1 MNFRE
6 KLFYRFQQFN
16 VAEKLIAFNVIFFV
30 LPLLVNTFLFLFK
43 IPIDSYTVW
52 FELSSSFSELVFKP
66 WTLISYSFLHSG
78 FFHLFFNMY
87 IFLFTSRL
95 FLNLFKSNSL
105 LNVYFLGVI
114 FGGLLFLFSY
124 NFFPAFENSKPYMI
138 GSSAGVMSLLIFMST
153 YSPNLEVRLIIFNV
167 KLLYIGIA
175 FMMLDVIQIPYGN
188 AGGHIAHLGGA
199 LLGFFYANKLKNGVD
214 IGLPF
219 ERIIFKLFNLFQFN
233 KTKMNVA
240 FKNKSN
246 KKFSGRNDNNSKTHQ
261 KKIDEILDKI
271 SSSGYESLSKKEK
284 DFLFKA
290 GNK

>member
-16 VAEKLIAFNVIFFV
+16 VAEKLIIFNVIFFV
-30 LPLLVNTFLFLFK
+30 LPLLINTFLFLFK

-52 FELSSSFSELVFKP
+52 FELSSSFSDLVFKP
-66 WTLISYSFLHSG
+66 WTLITYSFLHSG

-105 LNVYFLGVI
+105 INIYFLGVV

-153 YSPNLEVRLIIFNV
+153 YSPNLEVRLIIFNI

-199 LLGFFYANKLKNGVD
+199 LLGFIYANNLKKGVD
-214 IGLPF
+214 IGLPV
-219 ERIIFKLFNLFQFN
+219 ERTISKLFNLFQLN
-233 KTKMNVA
+233 KSKMNVA
-240 FKNKSN
+240 FKNKSK
-246 KKFSGRNDNNSKTHQ
+246 KKFSGPYDDNSKKHQ

>member
-16 VAEKLIAFNVIFFV
+16 VAEKLIVFNVIFFV
-30 LPLLVNTFLFLFK
+30 LPLLINTFLFLFK

-52 FELSSSFSELVFKP
+52 FELSSSFSDLVFKP
-66 WTLISYSFLHSG
+66 WTLITYSFLHSG

-105 LNVYFLGVI
+105 INIYFLGVV

-153 YSPNLEVRLIIFNV
+153 YSPNLEVRLTIFNI

-199 LLGFFYANKLKNGVD
+199 LLGFIYANNLKKGVD
-214 IGLPF
+214 IGLPV
-219 ERIIFKLFNLFQFN
+219 ERIISKLFNLFQLN
-233 KTKMNVA
+233 KSKMNVA
-240 FKNKSN
+240 FKNKS
-246 KKFSGRNDNNSKTHQ
+246 KKNFNHPNDDNSKKHQ

>member
-6 KLFYRFQQFN
+6 KLLYRFQQFN
-16 VAEKLIAFNVIFFV
+16 IAEKLIIFNVIFFV
-30 LPLLVNTFLFLFK
+30 LPLLINTFLFLFK
-43 IPIDSYTVW
+43 IPINSYTVW
-52 FELSSSFSELVFKP
+52 FELSSSFNDLVFKP
-66 WTLISYSFLHSG
+66 WTIITYSFLHSG

-105 LNVYFLGVI
+105 LNIYFLGVV
-114 FGGLLFLFSY
+114 FGALLFLFSY

-153 YSPNLEVRLIIFNV
+153 YTPNLEVRLIIFNV

-199 LLGFFYANKLKNGVD
+199 LLGFVYANNLKNGVD

-240 FKNKSN
+240 YKNKSK
-246 KKFSGRNDNNSKTHQ
+246 KKFTEGNDDNSKTHQ

>member
-6 KLFYRFQQFN
+6 KLFFRFQQFN

-30 LPLLVNTFLFLFK
+30 IPLLVNTFLFLFK

-199 LLGFFYANKLKNGVD
+199 LLGFFYANKLKNGVYLTPCKWANN
-214 IGLPF
+214 G
-219 ERIIFKLFNLFQFN
+219 
-233 KTKMNVA
+233 
-240 FKNKSN
+240 
-246 KKFSGRNDNNSKTHQ
+246 SGV
-261 KKIDEILDKI
+261 
-271 SSSGYESLSKKEK
+271 LSKV
-284 DFLFKA
+284 FC
-290 GNK
+290 GVT

>member
-16 VAEKLIAFNVIFFV
+16 VAEKLIIFNVIFFV
-30 LPLLVNTFLFLFK
+30 LPLLINTFLFLFK

-52 FELSSSFSELVFKP
+52 FELSSSFSDLVFKP
-66 WTLISYSFLHSG
+66 WTLITYSFLHSG

-105 LNVYFLGVI
+105 INIYFLGVV

-153 YSPNLEVRLIIFNV
+153 YSPNLEVRLIIFNI

-199 LLGFFYANKLKNGVD
+199 LLGFIYANNLKKGID
-214 IGLPF
+214 IGLPV
-219 ERIIFKLFNLFQFN
+219 ERTISKLFNLFQLN
-233 KTKMNVA
+233 KSKMNVA
-240 FKNKSN
+240 FKNKSK
-246 KKFSGRNDNNSKTHQ
+246 KKFSGPNDDNSKKHQ

-271 SSSGYESLSKKEK
+271 SSSGYDSLSKKEK
-284 DFLFKA
+284 DYLFKE

>member
-6 KLFYRFQQFN
+6 KLLYRFQQFN
-16 VAEKLIAFNVIFFV
+16 IAEKLIIFNVIFFV
-30 LPLLVNTFLFLFK
+30 LPLLINTFLFLFK
-43 IPIDSYTVW
+43 IPINSYTVW
-52 FELSSSFSELVFKP
+52 FELSSSFNDLVFKP
-66 WTLISYSFLHSG
+66 WTIITYSFLHSG

-105 LNVYFLGVI
+105 LNIYFLGVV
-114 FGGLLFLFSY
+114 FGALLFLFSY

-153 YSPNLEVRLIIFNV
+153 YTPNLEVRLIIFNV

-199 LLGFFYANKLKNGVD
+199 LLGFVYANNLKNGVD

-233 KTKMNVA
+233 KKKMNVA
-240 FKNKSN
+240 YKNKSK
-246 KKFSGRNDNNSKTHQ
+246 KKFTEGNDDNSKTHQ

>member
-16 VAEKLIAFNVIFFV
+16 VAEKLIVFNVIFFV
-30 LPLLVNTFLFLFK
+30 LPLLINTFLFLFK

-52 FELSSSFSELVFKP
+52 FELSSSFSDLVFKP
-66 WTLISYSFLHSG
+66 WTLITYSFLHSG

-105 LNVYFLGVI
+105 INIYFLGVV

-153 YSPNLEVRLIIFNV
+153 YSPNLEIRLIIFNI

-199 LLGFFYANKLKNGVD
+199 LLGFIYANNLKKGVD
-214 IGLPF
+214 IGLPV
-219 ERIIFKLFNLFQFN
+219 ERIISKLFNLFQLN
-233 KTKMNVA
+233 KSKMNVA
-240 FKNKSN
+240 FKNKSK
-246 KKFSGRNDNNSKTHQ
+246 KKFNHPNDDNSKKHQ

-271 SSSGYESLSKKEK
+271 SSSGYDSLSKKEK

>member
-6 KLFYRFQQFN
+6 KFYYRFEQLN
-16 VAEKLIAFNVIFFV
+16 IAEKLIALNVIFFV
-30 LPLLVNTFLFLFK
+30 LPLLINTFLFLFK

-52 FELSSSFSELVFKP
+52 FELSSSFSDLVFKP
-66 WTLISYSFLHSG
+66 WTIITYSFLHSG

-87 IFLFTSRL
+87 IFLFASRL
-95 FLNLFKSNSL
+95 FLNIFKSNSL

-114 FGGLLFLFSY
+114 FGGLLFLLSY
-124 NFFPAFENSKPYMI
+124 NFFPVFENSKPYMI

-153 YSPNLEVRLIIFNV
+153 YSPNLEVRLVLFNV
-167 KLLYIGIA
+167 KLLYLGII
-175 FMMLDVIQIPYGN
+175 FIILDVIQIPYGN

-199 LLGFFYANKLKNGVD
+199 LLGFFYANKLKSGVD

-219 ERIIFKLFNLFQFN
+219 ERIVFKLFNLFQFN
-233 KTKMNVA
+233 KTKMNMIY
-240 FKNKSN
+240 KNKSSN
-246 KKFSGRNDNNSKTHQ
+246 NFSNRKDINSKTHQ

-271 SSSGYESLSKKEK
+271 SSSGYDSLSKKEK

>member
-6 KLFYRFQQFN
+6 KLFFRFQQFN

-124 NFFPAFENSKPYMI
+124 NFFPAFESSKPYMI

-240 FKNKSN
+240 YKNKSN

>member
-6 KLFYRFQQFN
+6 KLFFRFQQFN

-138 GSSAGVMSLLIFMST
+138 GSSAGVMSLLIFMTT

-214 IGLPF
+214 IGLPI
-219 ERIIFKLFNLFQFN
+219 ERIVFKLFNLFQFN

-240 FKNKSN
+240 YKNKSN
-246 KKFSGRNDNNSKTHQ
+246 KKFSGPNDNNSKTHQ

>member
-6 KLFYRFQQFN
+6 KLFFRFQQFN

-30 LPLLVNTFLFLFK
+30 IPLLVNTFLFLFK

-214 IGLPF
+214 TGLPF
-219 ERIIFKLFNLFQFN
+219 ERILFKSFNLFQFN

-240 FKNKSN
+240 YKNKSN

>member
-16 VAEKLIAFNVIFFV
+16 VAEKLIVFNVIFFV
-30 LPLLVNTFLFLFK
+30 LPLLINTFLFLFK

-52 FELSSSFSELVFKP
+52 FELSSSFSDLVFKP
-66 WTLISYSFLHSG
+66 WTLITYSFLHSG

-105 LNVYFLGVI
+105 INIYFLGVV

-199 LLGFFYANKLKNGVD
+199 LLGFFYANNLKNGVD

>member
-6 KLFYRFQQFN
+6 KFYYRFEQLN
-16 VAEKLIAFNVIFFV
+16 IAEKLIALNVIFFV
-30 LPLLVNTFLFLFK
+30 LPLLINTFLFLFK

-52 FELSSSFSELVFKP
+52 FELSSSFSDLVFKP
-66 WTLISYSFLHSG
+66 WTIITYSFLHSG

-138 GSSAGVMSLLIFMST
+138 GSSARVMSLLIFMST
-153 YSPNLEVRLIIFNV
+153 YSPNLEVRLIILNV

-214 IGLPF
+214 IGLPI
-219 ERIIFKLFNLFQFN
+219 ERIVFKLFNLFQFN

-240 FKNKSN
+240 YKNKSN
-246 KKFSGRNDNNSKTHQ
+246 KKFSGPNDNNSKTHQ

>member
-16 VAEKLIAFNVIFFV
+16 VAEKLIVFNVIFFV
-30 LPLLVNTFLFLFK
+30 LPLLINTFLFLFK

-52 FELSSSFSELVFKP
+52 FELSSSFSDLVFKP
-66 WTLISYSFLHSG
+66 WTLITYSFLHSG

-105 LNVYFLGVI
+105 INIYFLGVV

-153 YSPNLEVRLIIFNV
+153 YSPNLEVRLIIFNI

-199 LLGFFYANKLKNGVD
+199 LLGFIYANNLKKGVD
-214 IGLPF
+214 IGLPV
-219 ERIIFKLFNLFQFN
+219 ERIISKLFNLFQLN
-233 KTKMNVA
+233 KSKMNVA
-240 FKNKSN
+240 FKNKS
-246 KKFSGRNDNNSKTHQ
+246 KKNFNHPNDDNSKKHQ

>member
-16 VAEKLIAFNVIFFV
+16 VAEKLIVFNVIFFV
-30 LPLLVNTFLFLFK
+30 LPLLINTFLFLFK

-52 FELSSSFSELVFKP
+52 FELSSSFSDLVFKP
-66 WTLISYSFLHSG
+66 WTLITYSFLHSG

-87 IFLFTSRL
+87 IFLFASRL

-105 LNVYFLGVI
+105 INIYFLGVV

-153 YSPNLEVRLIIFNV
+153 YSPNLEVRLIIFNI

-175 FMMLDVIQIPYGN
+175 FMMLDLIQIPYGN

-199 LLGFFYANKLKNGVD
+199 LLGFIYANNLKKGVD
-214 IGLPF
+214 IGLPV
-219 ERIIFKLFNLFQFN
+219 ERIISKLFNLFQLN
-233 KTKMNVA
+233 KSKMNVA
-240 FKNKSN
+240 FKNKSKDN
-246 KKFSGRNDNNSKTHQ
+246 FNDPNDDNSKKHQ

>member
-16 VAEKLIAFNVIFFV
+16 VAEKLIVFNVIFFV
-30 LPLLVNTFLFLFK
+30 LPLLINTFLFLFK

-52 FELSSSFSELVFKP
+52 FELSSSFSDLVFKP
-66 WTLISYSFLHSG
+66 WTLITYSFLHSG

-105 LNVYFLGVI
+105 INIYFLGVV

-153 YSPNLEVRLIIFNV
+153 YSPNLEVRLIIFNI
-167 KLLYIGIA
+167 KFLYIGIA
-175 FMMLDVIQIPYGN
+175 FMMLDLIQIPYGN

-199 LLGFFYANKLKNGVD
+199 LLGFIYANNLKKGVD
-214 IGLPF
+214 IGLPV
-219 ERIIFKLFNLFQFN
+219 ERIISKLFNLFQLN
-233 KTKMNVA
+233 KSKMNVA
-240 FKNKSN
+240 FKNKSKN
-246 KKFSGRNDNNSKTHQ
+246 NFNDPNDDNSKKHQ

>member
-16 VAEKLIAFNVIFFV
+16 VAEKLIVFNVIFFV
-30 LPLLVNTFLFLFK
+30 LPLLINTFLFLFK

-52 FELSSSFSELVFKP
+52 FELSSSFNDLVFKP
-66 WTLISYSFLHSG
+66 WTLITYSFLHSG

-105 LNVYFLGVI
+105 INIYFLGVV

-153 YSPNLEVRLIIFNV
+153 YSPNLEVRLIIFNI

-199 LLGFFYANKLKNGVD
+199 LLGFIYANNLKKGVD
-214 IGLPF
+214 IGLPV
-219 ERIIFKLFNLFQFN
+219 ERIISKLFNLFQLN
-233 KTKMNVA
+233 KSKMNVA
-240 FKNKSN
+240 FKNKSK
-246 KKFSGRNDNNSKTHQ
+246 KKFNHPNDDNSKKHQ

>member
-6 KLFYRFQQFN
+6 KLFSRFHQFN
-16 VAEKLIAFNVIFFV
+16 VAEKLIAFNIIFFV

-43 IPIDSYTVW
+43 IPIDSYTFW

-199 LLGFFYANKLKNGVD
+199 LLGFFYANKLKNGID

-240 FKNKSN
+240 YKNKSN
-246 KKFSGRNDNNSKTHQ
+246 KKFTDLNNSNSETHQ

>member
-6 KLFYRFQQFN
+6 KLFYRFQQFS
-16 VAEKLIAFNVIFFV
+16 VAEKLIVFNVIFFV
-30 LPLLVNTFLFLFK
+30 LPFLINTFLFLFK

-52 FELSSSFSELVFKP
+52 LELSSSFSDLVFKP
-66 WTLISYSFLHSG
+66 WTLITYSFLHSG

-124 NFFPAFENSKPYMI
+124 NFFPAFENSKPYMV

-167 KLLYIGIA
+167 KLLYIGII

-199 LLGFFYANKLKNGVD
+199 LLGFIYANNLKNGVD

-219 ERIIFKLFNLFQFN
+219 ERIIFKLFSLFQFN
-233 KTKMNVA
+233 KIKMNMA
-240 FKNKSN
+240 YKNKSN
-246 KKFSGRNDNNSKTHQ
+246 KKFTDRNHSNSKTNQ

>member
-16 VAEKLIAFNVIFFV
+16 VAEKLIVFNVIFFV
-30 LPLLVNTFLFLFK
+30 LPLLINTFLFLFK

-52 FELSSSFSELVFKP
+52 FELSSSFSDLVFKP
-66 WTLISYSFLHSG
+66 WTLITYSFLHSG

-105 LNVYFLGVI
+105 INIYFLGVV

-240 FKNKSN
+240 YKNKSN

>member
-6 KLFYRFQQFN
+6 KLFFRFQQFN

-124 NFFPAFENSKPYMI
+124 NLFPAFENSKPYMI

-153 YSPNLEVRLIIFNV
+153 YSPNLEVRLIIFNI

>member
-16 VAEKLIAFNVIFFV
+16 VAEKLIVFNVIFFV
-30 LPLLVNTFLFLFK
+30 LPLLINTFLFLFK

-52 FELSSSFSELVFKP
+52 FELSSSFSDLVFKP
-66 WTLISYSFLHSG
+66 WTLITYSFLHSG

-105 LNVYFLGVI
+105 INIYFLGVV

-153 YSPNLEVRLIIFNV
+153 YSPNLEVRLIIFNI

-199 LLGFFYANKLKNGVD
+199 LLGFIYANNLKKGID
-214 IGLPF
+214 IGLPV
-219 ERIIFKLFNLFQFN
+219 ERIISKLFNLLQLN
-233 KTKMNVA
+233 KSKLNVA
-240 FKNKSN
+240 FKNKS
-246 KKFSGRNDNNSKTHQ
+246 KKNFNDPNDDDLKKHQ

>member
-6 KLFYRFQQFN
+6 KLFFRFQQFN

-52 FELSSSFSELVFKP
+52 FELSSSFSELFFKP

-124 NFFPAFENSKPYMI
+124 NFFPAFESSKPYMI

-240 FKNKSN
+240 YKNKSN

>member
-1 MNFRE
+1 MNFR
-6 KLFYRFQQFN
+6 KKIYYRFQQLS
-16 VAEKLIAFNVIFFV
+16 VAEKLIALNVIFFV
-30 LPLLVNTFLFLFK
+30 LPLLINTFLYLFK
-43 IPIDSYTVW
+43 IPIDSYTIW
-52 FELSSSFSELVFKP
+52 FELSSSFGDLVFKP
-66 WTLISYSFLHSG
+66 WTLITYSFLHSG

-87 IFLFTSRL
+87 IFLFSSRL
-95 FLNLFKSNSL
+95 FLNLFKSNLL
-105 LNVYFLGVI
+105 LNVYFLGI
-114 FGGLLFLFSY
+114 ILGGLLFLFSY
-124 NFFPAFENSKPYMI
+124 NFFPAFENSNPYMI

-219 ERIIFKLFNLFQFN
+219 ERILFKSFNLFQFN

-240 FKNKSN
+240 YKNKSN

>member
-6 KLFYRFQQFN
+6 KLFFRFQQFN

-30 LPLLVNTFLFLFK
+30 IPLLVNTFLFLFK

-52 FELSSSFSELVFKP
+52 FELSSSFSELIFKP

-124 NFFPAFENSKPYMI
+124 NFFPAFESSKPYMI

-240 FKNKSN
+240 YKNKSN

>member
-6 KLFYRFQQFN
+6 KLFFRFQQFN

-30 LPLLVNTFLFLFK
+30 LPLLINTFLFLFK

-66 WTLISYSFLHSG
+66 WTLITYSFLHSG

-95 FLNLFKSNSL
+95 FLNLFKSNLL

-175 FMMLDVIQIPYGN
+175 FIMLDVIQIPYGN

-233 KTKMNVA
+233 KTKINVA
-240 FKNKSN
+240 YKNKSN
-246 KKFSGRNDNNSKTHQ
+246 KKFSGRNYNNSKTHQ

>member
-6 KLFYRFQQFN
+6 KLFFRFQQFN
-16 VAEKLIAFNVIFFV
+16 VAGKLIAFNVIFFV

-52 FELSSSFSELVFKP
+52 FELSSSFSELIFKP

-124 NFFPAFENSKPYMI
+124 NFFPAFESSKPYMI

-240 FKNKSN
+240 YKNKSN

>member
-6 KLFYRFQQFN
+6 KLFSRFQQFN

-87 IFLFTSRL
+87 IFLFSSRL

-153 YSPNLEVRLIIFNV
+153 YSPNLEIRLFIFNV

>member
-6 KLFYRFQQFN
+6 KLFFRFQQFN

-105 LNVYFLGVI
+105 INIYFLGVV

-124 NFFPAFENSKPYMI
+124 NFFPAFENSKPYMV

-167 KLLYIGIA
+167 KLLYIGII

>member
-6 KLFYRFQQFN
+6 KLFFRFQQFN

-124 NFFPAFENSKPYMI
+124 NLFPAFENSKPYMI

-153 YSPNLEVRLIIFNV
+153 YSPNLEVRLIIFNI

-219 ERIIFKLFNLFQFN
+219 ERILFKLLNLFQFN
-233 KTKMNVA
+233 KTKMNIA
-240 FKNKSN
+240 YKNKSS
-246 KKFSGRNDNNSKTHQ
+246 KKFTGRNYNNSKTHQ

>member
-6 KLFYRFQQFN
+6 KLFFRFQQFN

-138 GSSAGVMSLLIFMST
+138 GSSAGVMSLLIFMTT
-153 YSPNLEVRLIIFNV
+153 YSPNLEVRLIILNV

>member
-6 KLFYRFQQFN
+6 KILYRFQLLN
-16 VAEKLIAFNVIFFV
+16 VAEKLIALNVLFFV
-30 LPLLVNTFLFLFK
+30 LPLLINTFLYLFK
-43 IPIDSYTVW
+43 IPIDSYIIW
-52 FELSSSFSELVFKP
+52 FQLSSSFGELVFKP
-66 WTLISYSFLHSG
+66 WTLITYSFLHSG

-87 IFLFTSRL
+87 IFLFASRL

-105 LNVYFLGVI
+105 LNVYFLGIIV
-114 FGGLLFLFSY
+114 GGLLFLFSY
-124 NFFPAFENSKPYMI
+124 NFFPVFENSKPYMI

-153 YSPNLEVRLIIFNV
+153 YSPNLEVRLILLNV

-175 FMMLDVIQIPYGN
+175 FIMLDVIQIPYGN

-199 LLGFFYANKLKNGVD
+199 LLGFIYANKLKNGVD

-219 ERIIFKLFNLFQFN
+219 ERIVLKVSTLFQFN
-233 KTKMNVA
+233 KTKMNMVY
-240 FKNKSN
+240 KNKSG
-246 KKFSGRNDNNSKTHQ
+246 KKSIGRNDNNSEINQ

-271 SSSGYESLSKKEK
+271 NSSGYESLSKKEK

>member
-6 KLFYRFQQFN
+6 KLFFRFQQFN

-199 LLGFFYANKLKNGVD
+199 LLGFIYANKLKKGVD
-214 IGLPF
+214 IGLPV
-219 ERIIFKLFNLFQFN
+219 ERIISKLFNLFQLN
-233 KTKMNVA
+233 KSKMNVA
-240 FKNKSN
+240 FKNKS
-246 KKFSGRNDNNSKTHQ
+246 KKNFNDPNDDNSKKHQ
-261 KKIDEILDKI
+261 KEIDEILDKI

>member
-1 MNFRE
+1 
-6 KLFYRFQQFN
+6 
-16 VAEKLIAFNVIFFV
+16 
-30 LPLLVNTFLFLFK
+30 
-43 IPIDSYTVW
+43 
-52 FELSSSFSELVFKP
+52 
-66 WTLISYSFLHSG
+66 
-78 FFHLFFNMY
+78 MY

-105 LNVYFLGVI
+105 INIYFLGVV
-114 FGGLLFLFSY
+114 FGGLLFLSSY

-153 YSPNLEVRLIIFNV
+153 YSPNLEVRLIIFNI

-199 LLGFFYANKLKNGVD
+199 LLGFIYANNLKKGVD
-214 IGLPF
+214 IGLPV
-219 ERIIFKLFNLFQFN
+219 ERIISKLFNLLKLN
-233 KTKMNVA
+233 KSKMNVA
-240 FKNKSN
+240 FKNKS
-246 KKFSGRNDNNSKTHQ
+246 KKILMTLMMIIQKNI

-271 SSSGYESLSKKEK
+271 SSSGYDSLSKKEK

>member
-16 VAEKLIAFNVIFFV
+16 VAEKLIVFNVIFFV
-30 LPLLVNTFLFLFK
+30 LPLLINTFLFLFK

-52 FELSSSFSELVFKP
+52 FELSSSFNDLVFKP
-66 WTLISYSFLHSG
+66 WTLITYSFLHSG

-153 YSPNLEVRLIIFNV
+153 YSPNLEVRLIIFNI

>member
-6 KLFYRFQQFN
+6 KLFFRFQQFN

-153 YSPNLEVRLIIFNV
+153 YSPNLEVRLIIINV

-199 LLGFFYANKLKNGVD
+199 LLGFIYANNLKKGVD
-214 IGLPF
+214 IGLPV
-219 ERIIFKLFNLFQFN
+219 ERIISKLFNLFQLN
-233 KTKMNVA
+233 KSKMNVA
-240 FKNKSN
+240 FKNKS
-246 KKFSGRNDNNSKTHQ
+246 KKNFNHPNDDNSKKHQ

>member
-6 KLFYRFQQFN
+6 KLFFRFQQFN

-52 FELSSSFSELVFKP
+52 FELSSSFSELIFKP

-124 NFFPAFENSKPYMI
+124 NFFPAFESSKPYMI

-240 FKNKSN
+240 YKNKSN
-246 KKFSGRNDNNSKTHQ
+246 KKFTDLNNSNSETHQ